1 MVAGCTGGTVKLAD
15 FEIEFGNNLAS
26 EPGQSDTKPPL
37 GRALVS

>member
-1 MVAGCTGGTVKLAD
+1 MMHGGTVKLAD

-26 EPGQSDTKPPL
+26 EPGGSDIKPPL

>member
-1 MVAGCTGGTVKLAD
+1 MVAGCAGGTVKLAD

-26 EPGQSDTKPPL
+26 KPGESDTKPPL